1 MSAAKLYR
9 VRWERSTRRGV
20 ETQSR
25 VYRQRIAAVRLLL
38 TMIAEGHSA
47 VMDSAPMP
55 AWQREVVSS
64 AEAKA
69 QAPVVARR
77 VHHRQ
82 VARERWAES

>member
-1 MSAAKLYR
+1 
-9 VRWERSTRRGV
+9 
-20 ETQSR
+20 
-25 VYRQRIAAVRLLL
+25 
-38 TMIAEGHSA
+38 MIAEGHSA

-77 VHHRQ
+77 IHHRQ